1 MKNKGFLYVCIG
13 LLVVVIGCWGYYN
26 LLVGAIRS
34 SVEQRQRHE
43 KELNNKTLE
52 NIFSSQK
59 IDSLNKAN
67 SALSR
72 YKALTQAM
80 IHRDEATSQLKHKI
94 GDMVYLKNDSSKVV
108 IEDVLIGGGKYNYY
122 VKYRVLL
129 KDNTTREI
137 VPELIY

>member
-1 MKNKGFLYVCIG
+1 MANKKIVFWICGVLTIFAIAIFVLMFMSME
-13 LLVVVIGCWGYYN
+13 YN
-26 LLVGAIRS
+26 RKALEEA
-34 SVEQRQRHE
+34 
-43 KELNNKTLE
+43 NKTILKE
-52 NIFSSQK
+52 QTINSTCSVTR
-59 IDSLNKAN
+59 DSLSMINTE
-67 SALSR
+67 LSK

-80 IHRDEATSQLKHKI
+80 IHRDEAISQLKHKI
-94 GDMVYLKNDSSKVV
+94 GDMVYLKNDSSRVA

>member
-1 MKNKGFLYVCIG
+1 MRKNILYGLGILLTIG
-13 LLVVVIGCWGYYN
+13 LLWLYYST
-26 LLVGAIRS
+26 LLGAIKS
-34 SVEQRQRHE
+34 SVEERQKHE
-43 KELNNKTLE
+43 KELNDKTLE

-67 SALSR
+67 DELSK
-72 YKALTQAM
+72 YKALTKAM
-80 IHRDEATSQLKHKI
+80 IHRDEAANQLKHKV
-94 GDMVYLKNDSSKVV
+94 GDMVYLKSDSARVV

-129 KDNTTREI
+129 KDNTTREM

>member
-1 MKNKGFLYVCIG
+1 MANKKIVFWICGVLTIFAIAIFVLMFMSME
-13 LLVVVIGCWGYYN
+13 YN
-26 LLVGAIRS
+26 RKALEEA
-34 SVEQRQRHE
+34 
-43 KELNNKTLE
+43 NKTILKE
-52 NIFSSQK
+52 QTINSTCSVTR
-59 IDSLNKAN
+59 DSLSMINTE
-67 SALSR
+67 LSK

-80 IHRDEATSQLKHKI
+80 IHRDEAISQLKHKI
-94 GDMVYLKNDSSKVV
+94 GDMVYLKNDSSRVV

>member
-1 MKNKGFLYVCIG
+1 MRKNILYAIGILSTIG
-13 LLVVVIGCWGYYN
+13 LLWLYYSV
-26 LLVGAIRS
+26 LLGAIKS
-34 SVEQRQRHE
+34 SVEERQKHE
-43 KELNNKTLE
+43 KELNDKTLE

-67 SALSR
+67 GELSK
-72 YKALTQAM
+72 YKALSQAM

-129 KDNTTREI
+129 KDNTTREM